1 MEEVTITQKSKKEE
15 IADYFLCK
23 YEISQESKNR
33 IIEEDISGEVLMSL
47 DKEDFKLLEIK
58 FGTIRNI
65 KKFLEK
71 NKSNFKEEDIK
82 EIITRFSKENEVKM
96 FFEKCLNFKKE
107 LNINGKEL
115 LELEDNKMKKL
126 GLNLGQRKKLIRY
139 INHFKTKEKEEIIL
153 TRNSNEEEIAK
164 FLVNKLSFSPESV
177 KELDLNGESFFDLMD
192 SDIKELKESLEY
204 SEILENEK
212 NNLINYLIEEK
223 NKKKDENLNKINVET
238 INNKENLVE
247 EVDIQ
252 DKKSINSLDEL
263 NESKNNEET
272 TINTE
277 SINKENH
284 YKIESQEKKLEQNK
298 KEKGIIFKENIK
310 DEYDYINITIKLKD
324 NYNPKKIEIYS
335 LEKQEKKSY
344 LFIKFEENIYFSVC
358 PIYINSNKIIKFGI
372 RDDNKEILDYN
383 KIDKNFNEN
392 LQYIEDNEEKY
403 FQITK
408 NKHKGEYFQIYN
420 EPEILKN
427 ENVLLLYLEQLYNLK
442 IYKFNSNI
450 ISKITWPFNYEKILD
465 LILRIGIDDENEK
478 FIYFLV

>member
-1 MEEVTITQKSKKEE
+1 MEATITQKSTKEE
-15 IADYFLCK
+15 IADYLFREFK
-23 YEISQESKNR
+23 ISQESKNR
-33 IIEEDISGEVLMSL
+33 IIEEDVSGEVLMSL
-47 DKEDFKLLEIK
+47 VKEDFKLLKIK
-58 FGTIRNI
+58 LGPMMNI

-71 NKSNFKEEDIK
+71 NKLNFKEEDIK

-107 LNINGKEL
+107 LNISRKEL
-115 LELEDNKMKKL
+115 LELEDNKMKEL

-139 INHFKTKEKEEIIL
+139 INHFKKKEKEEIIL

-284 YKIESQEKKLEQNK
+284 SKIESQEKKLEQNK

-335 LEKQEKKSY
+335 LEKQEKKVIY
-344 LFIKFEENIYFSVC
+344 L
-358 PIYINSNKIIKFGI
+358 
-372 RDDNKEILDYN
+372 
-383 KIDKNFNEN
+383 
-392 LQYIEDNEEKY
+392 
-403 FQITK
+403 
-408 NKHKGEYFQIYN
+408 
-420 EPEILKN
+420 
-427 ENVLLLYLEQLYNLK
+427 
-442 IYKFNSNI
+442 
-450 ISKITWPFNYEKILD
+450 
-465 LILRIGIDDENEK
+465 
-478 FIYFLV
+478 